1 MYREIFLT
9 LQKHLDDG
17 IAALKLVDWDL
28 QQYNQQQEDAVI
40 TTPAAYIAF
49 QNIEFATLNRYIQR
63 GVMEITVSLVTQT
76 AYGDA
81 QDMTDTT
88 YINHLGIETAIYK
101 ALQGKRF
108 NISDIPGVTLGPD
121 DDDVVL
127 IETIERT
134 GYEPHATQDNLIVT
148 RQSFRANV
156 FDYTADPAYEEVTA
170 ALNLTATVHKTLNDE

>member
-40 TTPAAYIAF
+40 TTPSAYIAF

-63 GVMEITVSLVTQT
+63 GVMEFTVTLVNQT

-81 QDMTDTT
+81 KDMTDTT
-88 YINHLGIETAIYK
+88 YIDHLGTETTIYQK
-101 ALQGKRF
+101 LQGNRF
-108 NISDIPGVTLGPD
+108 YLSDVPGVTLGPE

-148 RQSFRANV
+148 RQRFRANV
-156 FDYTADPAYEEVTA
+156 FDYSAHPDYQEIIA
-170 ALNLTATVHKTLNDE
+170 ALDLTATVHKNLADE